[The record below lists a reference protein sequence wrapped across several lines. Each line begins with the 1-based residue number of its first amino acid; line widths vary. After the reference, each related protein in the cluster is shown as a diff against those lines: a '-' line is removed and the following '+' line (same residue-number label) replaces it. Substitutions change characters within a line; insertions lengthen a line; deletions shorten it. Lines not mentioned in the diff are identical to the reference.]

1 MIVDWLFSWSWNVFW
16 AIILLTAL
24 PDITELLG
32 EDRIKTIMVL
42 APIMPIVTII
52 LFIWSP
58 LTTGITLLG
67 IALLDKI
74 TNP

>member
-1 MIVDWLFSWSWNVFW
+1 MIVDWLSSWSWNVFW

-32 EDRIKTIMVL
+32 EDRMKTIMVL

-52 LFIWSP
+52 LFICSP

-74 TNP
+74 INP

>member
-1 MIVDWLFSWSWNVFW
+1 MIVDWFFSWSWNVFW

-32 EDRIKTIMVL
+32 EDRMKTIMIL

-67 IALLDKI
+67 IILLDKI

>member
-16 AIILLTAL
+16 TIILLTAL

-32 EDRIKTIMVL
+32 EDRWKTIMML
-42 APIMPIVTII
+42 TPIMPVVTII

-67 IALLDKI
+67 ITLLDKI